1 MTFTGKDV
9 REGYDTTQVFDDKY
23 PHGAFSYLSHWHL
36 EGYKHKAHVP
46 LWIRATR
53 GLISMFR
60 PRVTADMPRNRKVV
74 QAIFQRERNAE
85 RRQRL
90 IEAQWRI
97 ERRQAKAA
105 RSLPLNAMRAATTSA

>member
-1 MTFTGKDV
+1 
-9 REGYDTTQVFDDKY
+9 
-23 PHGAFSYLSHWHL
+23 
-36 EGYKHKAHVP
+36 
-46 LWIRATR
+46 
-53 GLISMFR
+53 MFR

-105 RSLPLNAMRAATTSA
+105 RSPLTAMRADTRPHEALAVARLPLQARSLRWWTTRAGAAVLGWGHSNLAHGASCAVWASGCRLWASGE